1 MQRSVLCVCVYFKP
15 SSSFDAMQET
25 FFQIRCFAAMVK
37 QNNNMEND
45 IIGKS
50 NIKKYVEHQMKK
62 ARTLNATFVH
72 RALDEHYTS
81 QPFRFYATIK

>member
-1 MQRSVLCVCVYFKP
+1 MCVYFKP

-62 ARTLNATFVH
+62 SQNTECYICSPGFGWTL
-72 RALDEHYTS
+72 YI
-81 QPFRFYATIK
+81 ATISFLRDDKIDI